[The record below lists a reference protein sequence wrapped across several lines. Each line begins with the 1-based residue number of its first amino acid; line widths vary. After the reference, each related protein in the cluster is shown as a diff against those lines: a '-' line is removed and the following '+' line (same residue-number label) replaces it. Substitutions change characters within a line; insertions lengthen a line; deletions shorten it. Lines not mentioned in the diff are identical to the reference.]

1 MFKPSERNVNMSH
14 LQTTVGPFTPNELIG
29 AIGKNH
35 RGESDKVTM
44 EWLFEDGEGNIAP
57 LYDYK
62 ADARNRP
69 TAQILWSVGGF
80 DKDTAI
86 RFHVWLDEKVK
97 NSMPCRSFDP
107 MWDDI
112 PGGC

>member
-1 MFKPSERNVNMSH
+1 VFKPSKKSTNMSH
-14 LQTTVGPFTPNELIG
+14 LQTKVGPFTPNELIG
-29 AIGKNH
+29 AIGKDH

-44 EWLFEDGEGNIAP
+44 EWLFEDKDGNIAT

-62 ADARNRP
+62 ADAWNRP

-86 RFHVWLDEKVK
+86 RFHEWLKEKVK

-107 MWDDI
+107 QWDNI